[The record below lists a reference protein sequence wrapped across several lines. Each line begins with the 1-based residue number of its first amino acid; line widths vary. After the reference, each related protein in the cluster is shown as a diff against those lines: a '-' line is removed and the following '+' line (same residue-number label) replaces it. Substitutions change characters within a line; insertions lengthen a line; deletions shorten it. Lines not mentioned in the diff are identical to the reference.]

1 MDAARWCWVVVS
13 RRLPRGSLNDGLDPV
28 SEAARISFFRNK
40 PVVTDG
46 PFSEAKDVVGG
57 YCIIEVKSKE

>member
-28 SEAARISFFRNK
+28 SEAARISF
-40 PVVTDG
+40 
-46 PFSEAKDVVGG
+46 SEARKWWVV
-57 YCIIEVKSKE
+57 IALLR